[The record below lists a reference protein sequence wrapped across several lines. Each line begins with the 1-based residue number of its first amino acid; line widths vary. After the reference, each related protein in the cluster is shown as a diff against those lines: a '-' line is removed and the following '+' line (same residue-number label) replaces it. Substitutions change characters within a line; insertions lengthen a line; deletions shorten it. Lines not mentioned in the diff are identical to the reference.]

1 MCYWHVL
8 SNYKAVPEVVL
19 WVDGKSTDIS
29 KVSFS
34 VSARLVF
41 LDISRKAGGFC

>member
-1 MCYWHVL
+1 MI
-8 SNYKAVPEVVL
+8 SNYKAVPEAVL

-41 LDISRKAGGFC
+41 LDISRKARGFC